1 MVFLIEDLVTHKRQE
16 PFGIILAV
24 NGREFRWASILE
36 DYFVIA
42 FNLLMNVVF
51 LQVVYDADVVNKTAA
66 LRYKLMTQSNA
77 FGLLS
82 SLFDGLNTT
91 LVLTIT
97 HGRYVV
103 IRPFQYCLGSL
114 AYVI

>member
-36 DYFVIA
+36 DYFVIT
-42 FNLLMNVVF
+42 FNLLVNVVF
-51 LQVVYDADVVNKTAA
+51 LQVVYDADVVNITAT
-66 LRYKLMTQSNA
+66 LRFKLMTQSNA
-77 FGLLS
+77 FGL
-82 SLFDGLNTT
+82 FDGFITT

-97 HGRYVV
+97 HGRHVV
-103 IRPFQYCLGSL
+103 IRPFQDCLGSL
-114 AYVI
+114 AYII